1 MKTIGIGGKEQEA
14 VFTMIAAILHL
25 GNVKFA
31 EDAREA
37 VTFRDEE
44 QVSYSART
52 KTIICEKRICKN
64 NLLVT
69 KSNAPT
75 FPDFSDFS
83 FKSKVFSRVRR
94 NAFVKLPPR
103 IFFE

>member
-37 VTFRDEE
+37 VTFRDAE
-44 QVSYSART
+44 QVLSARN
-52 KTIICEKRICKN
+52 KYLRE
-64 NLLVT
+64 
-69 KSNAPT
+69 
-75 FPDFSDFS
+75 
-83 FKSKVFSRVRR
+83 
-94 NAFVKLPPR
+94 
-103 IFFE
+103 

>member
-1 MKTIGIGGKEQEA
+1 VRAAMKTIGIGGKEQEA

-52 KTIICEKRICKN
+52 KSSVKKESARIICWSQNRISD
-64 NLLVT
+64 L
-69 KSNAPT
+69 
-75 FPDFSDFS
+75 PDFFG
-83 FKSKVFSRVRR
+83 VF
-94 NAFVKLPPR
+94 L
-103 IFFE
+103 